1 MRAQLLA
8 IADTVAIRVHRK
20 RVIAAVTV
28 ATQLEDGRCRRTIHG
43 DLYVD
48 EVRGVDVAIV
58 AHGELARE
66 DKRPGTRAAHGC
78 PRHRKR
84 VVPTLAVHVLGL
96 EVCAIEAYKR
106 LPIKRKT
113 VIGGSRAG
121 AARTRADFCSRHR
134 AEGHRAVAHQGFDV
148 RAPRDIDVEPRLN
161 CCNGSCII
169 IHTGAG
175 LTAEA

>member
-1 MRAQLLA
+1 MVRTYL
-8 IADTVAIRVHRK
+8 K
-20 RVIAAVTV
+20 RVIAAITV

-96 EVCAIEAYKR
+96 EVRAIEACKR
-106 LPIKRKT
+106 LPVKWKI
-113 VIGGSRAG
+113 VIGGSSA
-121 AARTRADFCSRHR
+121 
-134 AEGHRAVAHQGFDV
+134 
-148 RAPRDIDVEPRLN
+148 
-161 CCNGSCII
+161 
-169 IHTGAG
+169 